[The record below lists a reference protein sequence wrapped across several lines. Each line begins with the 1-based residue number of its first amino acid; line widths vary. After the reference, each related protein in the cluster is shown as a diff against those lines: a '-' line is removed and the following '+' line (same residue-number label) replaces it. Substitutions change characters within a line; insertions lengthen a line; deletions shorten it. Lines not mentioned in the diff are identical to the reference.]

1 MNIEERVQKL
11 DEMTAAGQILEAL
24 EEFYHPE
31 LTTREGNGDEV
42 TSKEAHREKLETF
55 FSGIEKVNG
64 IEFHSSAV
72 GDGVSMS
79 EFTFDMVKKDG
90 DRILW
95 NEILRRRWKDGLVI
109 DERYYTA

>member
-1 MNIEERVQKL
+1 MSIEKRVQKL

-24 EEFYHPE
+24 EEYYHPE
-31 LTTREGNGDEV
+31 LTTREGNDDEIK
-42 TSKEAHREKLETF
+42 SKEAHRKKLETF
-55 FSGIEKVNG
+55 FSEIEKVNR
-64 IEFHSSAV
+64 IELHSSAV
-72 GDGVSMS
+72 GGDVSMS

-95 NEILRRRWKDGLVI
+95 NEILRRQWKDGLVI